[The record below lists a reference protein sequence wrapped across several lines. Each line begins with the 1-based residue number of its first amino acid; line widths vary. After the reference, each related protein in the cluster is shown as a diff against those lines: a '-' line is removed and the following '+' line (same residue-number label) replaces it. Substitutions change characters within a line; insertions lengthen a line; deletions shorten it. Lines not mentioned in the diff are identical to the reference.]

1 MVAPKTSSTTYALT
15 ASKKRPLHN
24 ICPYGLQK
32 TPVTANTDDTI
43 IPKKN
48 PAHTKVAPLSLS
60 GPFKTTPPTLISGPQ
75 PQSLCALRPFQKLLI
90 QHKKSNK

>member
-1 MVAPKTSSTTYALT
+1 MAQLYKKLNSLQALHIFQKINSAHSGAKNSQTHRSPSMVAPKTSSTTYALT

-43 IPKKN
+43 IPKK
-48 PAHTKVAPLSLS
+48 TRLTQKWPLC
-60 GPFKTTPPTLISGPQ
+60 P
-75 PQSLCALRPFQKLLI
+75 
-90 QHKKSNK
+90 